1 MRVFTRGFVVLWFA
15 MLVAMA
21 GIGMVSPLLPV
32 YVRDTLHG
40 PAIGVALSFSGL
52 ALGQM
57 TASPFV
63 GRLGDTIGTKPFIVA
78 GFFVYAVGA
87 VGYVFAPTWHVVV
100 FFRILCGFGAAGI
113 FPMALAYVGRMA
125 PSGREGAFMGA
136 FGIAQMLGF
145 GLGPLFGGGVRD
157 ALGPNAAFIAMAVL
171 LGGTGLATL
180 LLLPPERIRPA
191 ASRTTEAAAAAPARA
206 SWWALLSRPAV
217 QAAVT
222 VQFVASLGW
231 GAAASFLGVYVISG
245 DGLGTDSALFVGVIL
260 ATRSLLSA
268 ALQPV
273 FGPLADR
280 ANRLA
285 LVVGGLTVAAVLQYA
300 VPSLPRTL
308 WHGELLGEAITI
320 APWLL
325 ATMAVIGIA
334 EAMELPAQ
342 QAIFVTVGRHVG
354 MSSIMGLNQLG
365 NSTGF
370 LSGSLVG
377 ALVVSAWGL
386 DAVFRYAGIV
396 TLAGAVAFAVLML
409 RARDELRAVE
419 REGRAVEAE
428 SA

>member
-1 MRVFTRGFVVLWFA
+1 MFTRGFVVLWFA

-57 TASPFV
+57 VASPFV

-125 PSGREGAFMGA
+125 PSGREGSFMGA

-157 ALGPNAAFIAMAVL
+157 ALGPNAAFTAMAIL

-180 LLLPPERIRPA
+180 LLLPPERVRA
-191 ASRTTEAAAAAPARA
+191 ASSRHTEAAART
-206 SWWALLSRPAV
+206 SWWSLLSRPAV

-231 GAAASFLGVYVISG
+231 GAASSFLGVYVISS

-285 LVVGGLTVAAVLQYA
+285 LVVGGLTVAALLQYA

-308 WHGELLGEAITI
+308 WHGDLWGEAITI

-377 ALVVSAWGL
+377 ALVVSMWGL
-386 DAVFRYAGIV
+386 DAVFRYAGVV

-409 RARDELRAVE
+409 RARDELREVE

-428 SA
+428 SAPSA